1 MVSKSLRLAHNRAL
15 PQPLTFFVLC
25 MATPILPKIQYLEQ
39 RHSTRVIDDGHISV
53 STVST
58 ALLNSQANV
67 GVQNNVRYAK
77 ASGAAVAFHHLTP
90 SKTAK

>member
-25 MATPILPKIQYLEQ
+25 VATPILLEQ
-39 RHSTRVIDDGHISV
+39 RHSTHVIDDGHISV